1 MENKSW
7 DFGTAQAK
15 VKVENGQLT
24 WSALGNGGSSY
35 PLRSV
40 TGLQFEKGSFLS
52 VMGAFVIL
60 VAGGDNRRVPVPNT
74 AKASQIIEQIN
85 AYITASQ
92 EQERAKVAPAATAPQ
107 AFSVADELS
116 KIAGLKQ
123 QGILTEQEFQEL
135 KQRLLNR

>member
-1 MENKSW
+1 M
-7 DFGTAQAK
+7 GI
-15 VKVENGQLT
+15 
-24 WSALGNGGSSY
+24 
-35 PLRSV
+35 
-40 TGLQFEKGSFLS
+40 QFEKGSFLS

-74 AKASQIIEQIN
+74 TKSSQIIEQIN

-92 EQERAKVAPAATAPQ
+92 EQERAKAAPAAPAAAAPQ

-116 KIAGLKQ
+116 KLASLRQ
-123 QGILTEQEFQEL
+123 QGILTEQEFQEQ